1 MLRVHT
7 DVTIQ
12 KFSYDVL
19 SLGCLEELPVSD
31 FNISFTE
38 INWFYNFGEIVP
50 LRTILNTWATNS
62 STISYDV
69 NKQLSPCKHS
79 SSKQSFQKGVN
90 LDVQCYVLLKREKI
104 ELKRA

>member
-62 STISYDV
+62 
-69 NKQLSPCKHS
+69 
-79 SSKQSFQKGVN
+79 
-90 LDVQCYVLLKREKI
+90 
-104 ELKRA
+104 